1 MITYLYK
8 WSWELRNFYEKVEI
22 FSGDLIGFGSIEI
35 KYTQLVANF
44 HERSQEFFREL
55 NWLWFNWGQVY
66 STRYPNFMK
75 EIENF
80 SGNLIGHGSTKV
92 EYTQFVTRP
101 H

>member
-1 MITYLYK
+1 MK
-8 WSWELRNFYEKVEI
+8 EVKNFSEN
-22 FSGDLIGFGSIEI
+22 LIGFGSIEI

-44 HERSQEFFREL
+44 HERSQEVFNEL
-55 NWLWFNWGQVY
+55 NWSWFNWGQVY

-75 EIENF
+75 EIEIF
-80 SGNLIGHGSTKV
+80 SRNLIGRGSTKV